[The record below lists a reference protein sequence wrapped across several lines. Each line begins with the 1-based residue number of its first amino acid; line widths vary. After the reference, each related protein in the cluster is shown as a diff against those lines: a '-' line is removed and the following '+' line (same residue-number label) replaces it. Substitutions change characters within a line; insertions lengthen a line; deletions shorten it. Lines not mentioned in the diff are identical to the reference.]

1 MVLPELPTCS
11 AGTVHVVA
19 MLAALRRVST
29 RWPPRGGALAN
40 EACAAAGRQNF
51 VCHRRLCSSSAA
63 AARDPQT
70 LSSTDDFLDTELAS
84 ESEGPLD
91 GAGSPS
97 VLRDWMRPM
106 GDTARKW
113 VKVNERGH
121 AYSVGRRKT
130 AVARVWV
137 WEAEGEDI
145 PTIVIN
151 KKNISQMFGGHW
163 DCRRA
168 VLSPFFETNTTGRFA
183 VAALVKGGGLKGVA
197 PLPVSPVSPALHS
210 PLAGARAWRYSSL
223 ARHQASSARPLT
235 FRAYPL
241 NAP

>member
-1 MVLPELPTCS
+1 
-11 AGTVHVVA
+11 VVA

-113 VKVNERGH
+113 VKVNEQGR

-137 WEAEGEDI
+137 WEAEGEEI
-145 PTIVIN
+145 PTIAIN
-151 KKNISQMFGGHW
+151 RKNISRMFGGHW

-183 VAALVKGGGLKGVA
+183 VAALVKGGGLKGQAEAVRHGIA
-197 PLPVSPVSPALHS
+197 TAMQGLDASLRPTLKDAGFLTRDRRRRERKKPGQK
-210 PLAGARAWRYSSL
+210 GARKQFAWVKR
-223 ARHQASSARPLT
+223 
-235 FRAYPL
+235 
-241 NAP
+241 